1 MGCEFAVNQRLQL
14 VRRERFKGN
23 FTAIKKDCRRARN
36 SQRMAALAV
45 EKDTPLHYFAGIVS
59 PELVHIQANPGCI
72 PFEDRTHIK
81 STVPGFLVFIER
93 VVHLPKLAL
102 QSGGFGGACGSER
115 IRVSGHKRKLTEDY
129 SQLRRAKLAFELFQ
143 DRVKHATRWTLEI
156 TKLFKRNRRVCTS
169 QHLRGFRSGLRRF
182 RCSGWACRRRG
193 ICHEPRHRSFSS

>member
-1 MGCEFAVNQRLQL
+1 MGCKFAINERLQL

-36 SQRMAALAV
+36 SQRMGALAV

-59 PELVHIQANPGCI
+59 PELLHIQPNPGCI
-72 PFEDRTHIK
+72 TFEDWTHIK
-81 STVPGFLVFIER
+81 SIVPGFLVFIEL

-115 IRVSGHKRKLTEDY
+115 MRVSGHKRKLTEDY

-143 DRVKHATRWTLEI
+143 DRVKQATRWTLEI
-156 TKLFKRNRRVCTS
+156 TKLFKRDRRVCTS
-169 QHLRGFRSGLRRF
+169 QHLRRFGACLRRI
-182 RCSGWACRRRG
+182 RCSGWVCRRRRV
-193 ICHEPRHRSFSS
+193 CHEPRRRSLSS